1 MESEETPGAITG
13 QVIVP
18 VRATVHLPGLGRDA
32 EALIDASDP
41 YMQGLLEAGFLI
53 PIGKPD
59 DPPAGE

>member
-1 MESEETPGAITG
+1 MENEETPGAKPE

-18 VRATVHLPGLGRDA
+18 VRATVHLPGLPRDA

-53 PIGKPD
+53 PIGAPD
-59 DPPAGE
+59 ALPAGE